1 PPVVQPQPGLLDQG
15 ESGAD
20 PAARNLALLF
30 RLFAVIREHAI
41 EGFFC
46 DPVYGGNRNAVG
58 WRLVGFPGV
67 HWGYT
72 AEQMKEGYD
81 GRQLPIRTLDDLRR
95 ELKSMPDNAVFTS
108 NGRV

>member
-41 EGFFC
+41 EGYFC
-46 DPVYGGNRNAVG
+46 DPVYGGNRNAAG
-58 WRLVGFPGV
+58 WRLVGFPGAQ
-67 HWGYT
+67 WEYT
-72 AEQMKEGYD
+72 EEQMKAGYD
-81 GRQLPIRTLDDLRR
+81 LRQIGVKTLSDLRR
-95 ELKSMPDNAVFTS
+95 ELSQREQHV
-108 NGRV
+108 NGTRREG

>member
-1 PPVVQPQPGLLDQG
+1 M
-15 ESGAD
+15 
-20 PAARNLALLF
+20 
-30 RLFAVIREHAI
+30 REHAI

-81 GRQLPIRTLDDLRR
+81 GTAIADPNL
-95 ELKSMPDNAVFTS
+95 
-108 NGRV
+108 GRLAARAEVAAGQCGLH